1 MPNGHVFAN
10 VQREAARVIGAI
22 MGHMQDGA
30 VLNVGACTDPNDLHI
45 AAHRRMG
52 PHANIITQRDI
63 THDDSGGVDHHAL
76 AQYRSNTQSF
86 ADIAIAS
93 KIDGAQAVSPAGF
106 RWRCPPC
113 GGRWSVAC
121 AKVVKIMF

>member
-1 MPNGHVFAN
+1 MSTIDFRGDSNI
-10 VQREAARVIGAI
+10 REGLGITPVLGERVMIDPSAVV
-22 MGHMQDGA
+22 MGDVALGDD
-30 VLNVGACTDPNDLHI
+30 VSVW
-45 AAHRRMG
+45 

-113 GGRWSVAC
+113 GGRRSVAC